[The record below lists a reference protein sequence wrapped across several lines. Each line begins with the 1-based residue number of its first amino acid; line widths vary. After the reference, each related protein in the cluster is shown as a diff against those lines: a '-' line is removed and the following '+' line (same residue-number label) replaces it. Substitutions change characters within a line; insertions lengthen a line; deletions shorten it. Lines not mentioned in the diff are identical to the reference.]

1 MCKITA
7 GISEVSRQVPLQIVT
22 HIRLGLAVSRT
33 LLVCSFNITTNTI
46 VLTLAWVL
54 VCLSETYS
62 YTNLLK
68 KKEKKKKWQTRRLYC
83 LLFVYFLL
91 LLRMQRIYLEE
102 FDIAVKIS
110 IKFQYI
116 LSKYLCKRKTD
127 LFAAEYT
134 KSACISYY

>member
-68 KKEKKKKWQTRRLYC
+68 KRKKKRNDKQEDCIVYYLFTFYC
-83 LLFVYFLL
+83 YYVC
-91 LLRMQRIYLEE
+91 RE
-102 FDIAVKIS
+102 FI
-110 IKFQYI
+110 
-116 LSKYLCKRKTD
+116 
-127 LFAAEYT
+127 
-134 KSACISYY
+134 